1 MSGYLQRLA
10 VSVLKPGGNI
20 RPLQGSVFAPTEA
33 AAGPRAGAELETR
46 PPVAAAG
53 SGLKPESTDSRQA
66 NPPAGHRQ
74 PDSDGGVG
82 GTAFRRTIASE
93 EPGES
98 RTQPVE
104 SLVPPI
110 PPERAVSA
118 DPVGRTDLKSLMESR
133 EGQLATT
140 RNQGSEATLEETSD
154 RQGFTKSAI
163 ALSNLPMPPTG
174 DRPQRAA
181 SRAEPAEIQNRMA
194 TGFPVPLMALP
205 QASTT
210 IARSEGRP
218 VTQSSENPMAEPVG
232 SVRPL
237 VPIKT
242 GDSAGPDWQARPI
255 APAKVLPENQGS
267 QGWPVD
273 TGIVA
278 SAATVEVPTGASGG
292 AEVDEPK
299 TKASLVPIM
308 QKDFRSLAPGPVVAV
323 PDGREKPG
331 SRRPESSRREPDDI
345 QIQIGRI
352 EVVAAPPRR
361 PVAPKPPRVASS
373 LGEYLR
379 RRDGKAV

>member
-74 PDSDGGVG
+74 PESDGGVG

-98 RTQPVE
+98 RPQPVE

-110 PPERAVSA
+110 PQARVVPA
-118 DPVGRTDLKSLMESR
+118 DPVGRTDLEPLTELR
-133 EGQLATT
+133 ERQPTTT
-140 RNQGSEATLEETSD
+140 RKQGREVTLEEPSGH
-154 RQGFTKSAI
+154 QGFPKSAVS
-163 ALSNLPMPPTG
+163 LSKSPPRHAG
-174 DRPQRAA
+174 DSPQGAA
-181 SRAEPAEIQNRMA
+181 SRAEPAEIPTRRA
-194 TGFPVPLMALP
+194 TGFHVPLMAMP
-205 QASTT
+205 QASTP
-210 IARSEGRP
+210 IAHSEGRP
-218 VTQSSENPMAEPVG
+218 ATQSRENSVAEPVG
-232 SVRPL
+232 TLRPL
-237 VPIKT
+237 VPVKT
-242 GDSAGPDWQARPI
+242 GGSAGPDWQERPI
-255 APAKVLPENQGS
+255 PAAKVLPENQGT
-267 QGWPVD
+267 QGWPAD

-292 AEVDEPK
+292 AEVVKPK

-308 QKDFRSLAPGPVVAV
+308 QKDFRSLAPGPVVAAL
-323 PDGREKPG
+323 DGREKLG
-331 SRRPESSRREPDDI
+331 SRRPEPSRREPDDI

-361 PVAPKPPRVASS
+361 PVAPKPSRVASS

-379 RRDGKAV
+379 RRDGKMA